1 MILVDPCDKKQKC
14 ESKQVLSKL
23 KTKLLQT
30 KPFLCLNER
39 NPKPNS
45 MPKGSKS
52 IRENVGIFP
61 KVGDPSC
68 SHQVPDNN
76 YYENVNIREN
86 LDLKTQDSIS
96 WGKRGR
102 QFMESESERGAFIFS
117 SHMQGKSTSWFPR

>member
-14 ESKQVLSKL
+14 EGKELLSKL

-45 MPKGSKS
+45 MPNGSKN

-76 YYENVNIREN
+76 YY
-86 LDLKTQDSIS
+86 D
-96 WGKRGR
+96 
-102 QFMESESERGAFIFS
+102 
-117 SHMQGKSTSWFPR
+117 